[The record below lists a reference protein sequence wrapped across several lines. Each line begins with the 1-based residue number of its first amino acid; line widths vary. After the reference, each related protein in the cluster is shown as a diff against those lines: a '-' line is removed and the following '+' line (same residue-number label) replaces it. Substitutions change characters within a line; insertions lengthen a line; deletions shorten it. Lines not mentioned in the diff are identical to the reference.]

1 MSPFVLPAEEC
12 AVCQCSA
19 GENAELWNIQHCW
32 IFLET
37 FRSRNVGSAGAS
49 HVREA

>member
-1 MSPFVLPAEEC
+1 MSPFECVCSVSVLC
-12 AVCQCSA
+12 R
-19 GENAELWNIQHCW
+19 GNAELWNIQHCW